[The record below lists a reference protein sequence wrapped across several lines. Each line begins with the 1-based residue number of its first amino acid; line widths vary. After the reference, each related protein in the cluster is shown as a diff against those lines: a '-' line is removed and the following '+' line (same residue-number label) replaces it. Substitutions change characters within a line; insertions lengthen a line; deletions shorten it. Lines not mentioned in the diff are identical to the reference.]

1 MLSFRDRS
9 QRRPSA
15 FSRALLVVCAL
26 GVGGVAGAASPSF
39 AAAGPGE
46 GLPVPV
52 PILPPATEPPPAQAP
67 PPPAQSSPRRLS
79 PFPVVLIAGRER
91 GRTTRVTELR
101 VSGPTGALVR
111 IRCLGAGCPMRR
123 TRGTIGSRRR
133 VRIRRAE
140 RSYRAGTTLE
150 IRVLDENEE
159 LVGKYTR
166 VRFRRG
172 QTPLRIDS
180 CLAPGSSRPSPCSRS

>member
-9 QRRPSA
+9 QQPPSA

-26 GVGGVAGAASPSF
+26 GVGCVAGAASPSF

-46 GLPVPV
+46 GLPLP
-52 PILPPATEPPPAQAP
+52 PILPPATEPPPGQGPP

-91 GRTTRVTELR
+91 GRTTRVTHLR

-123 TRGTIGSRRR
+123 TGGTIGSRKR
-133 VRIRRAE
+133 VRLRRAE
-140 RSYRAGTTLE
+140 RSYRAGTALE
-150 IRVLDENEE
+150 IRVLDEDEE

-172 QTPLRIDS
+172 QTPRRIDS
-180 CLAPGSSRPSPCSRS
+180 CLAPGSSRPSPCPRG

>member
-1 MLSFRDRS
+1 MPSFRHRS
-9 QRRPSA
+9 QRRPRA
-15 FSRALLVVCAL
+15 YSRAVLVVCAL
-26 GVGGVAGAASPSF
+26 GVGAVAGAASPPF
-39 AAAGPGE
+39 ATAGPGG
-46 GLPVPV
+46 GLPLPI
-52 PILPPATEPPPAQAP
+52 PILPPATEPPDGQAP

-101 VSGPTGALVR
+101 VRGPAGALVR
-111 IRCLGAGCPMRR
+111 IRCVGVACPMRR
-123 TRGTIGSRRR
+123 TEGTIGSRRR
-133 VRIRRAE
+133 LRLRRAE
-140 RSYRAGTTLE
+140 RSYRAGTALE

-180 CLAPGSSRPSPCSRS
+180 CLAPGSSHPSSCPRG